1 MTLCY
6 LMTQLNSDLLNN
18 IFNFFWYKDIIKCEL
33 VSKLWF
39 NTINKMFQ
47 YKRIL
52 CSQLS
57 LPLNNYSIVLD
68 SNISYK
74 KSLFYIYP
82 LPTSINITQLPLDVD
97 NKIVF
102 KNSSLY
108 FIGQNLGGNR
118 SISMN
123 NYLPYTESVPF
134 IFPILRNN
142 KYYLQLSNIYYF
154 EISIAETPFR
164 QSWDN
169 ECIGIGF
176 TEKNNQKIEGYQVG
190 WIKGSYGFHS
200 DDGNIYKGWGQG
212 SSFSD
217 PWTKGDII
225 GCGIIFSKIRK
236 RADIFYT
243 KNGVFLG
250 KAFENIKMPNP
261 LIPSIS
267 LDSSSEVNINFGQD
281 EYKFP
286 IENIIKDYVQISNK
300 IPINPF
306 IDLNNKV
313 NILDYF
319 TKEIPEEVP
328 NIVNQFM
335 MSIYQSYLL

>member
-1 MTLCY
+1 MTY
-6 LMTQLNSDLLNN
+6 LNSDLLNN

-57 LPLNNYSIVLD
+57 LHLNNYSIDLD

-74 KSLFYIYP
+74 NSLFYIYP
-82 LPTSINITQLPLDVD
+82 LPTSINISQLPTDVN
-97 NKIVF
+97 NKIIF
-102 KNSSLY
+102 KNDSLY
-108 FIGQNLGGNR
+108 FIGQELGGNR
-118 SISMN
+118 IIYMN
-123 NYLPYTESVPF
+123 NYLPYTEPVPF

-154 EISIAETPFR
+154 EISIEKTPFR
-164 QSWDN
+164 QSWND

-176 TEKNNQKIEGYQVG
+176 TEKHNQKIEGYQVG
-190 WIKGSYGFHS
+190 WFKGSYGFHS
-200 DDGNIYKGWGQG
+200 DDGNIYKGNGHG
-212 SSFSD
+212 YSFSD
-217 PWTKGDII
+217 SWTKGDVI
-225 GCGIIFSKIRK
+225 GCGIIFSKRR

-243 KNGVFLG
+243 KNGIFLG
-250 KAFENIKMPNP
+250 KAFENIKISNH

-286 IENIIKDYVQISNK
+286 IENIIKDHVQISNK

-313 NILDYF
+313 NISDFY
-319 TKEIPEEVP
+319 TKEIPEDIP